1 MLNLNDIKVAVV
13 VPVYNVEGTLEATV
27 KSIQAQSHK
36 NLEII
41 LVDDG
46 SPDKSG
52 ELCDRLALEDP
63 RIRVVHQKN
72 GGVSVARNSGID
84 AASSDYICFV
94 DSDDELTSNFVE
106 NALQAMCKSGAQLA
120 VLGVWHYYNNKTEYI
135 CKPNSIQEYSAGTF
149 KEYRQVLSDWFV
161 TLIVAKM
168 FSRKL
173 IVEKNIYFTPG
184 ITCAEDALF
193 VMNYLYHCN
202 KLVFSD
208 KPGYRYFCYRGNAS
222 KRFFSFLSQKEYF
235 ESRKRYV
242 EKYYPEETAK
252 YCAIKALVALQSRF
266 EYLAKKQKKD
276 FNEMNAA
283 LDYFLPYIIP
293 FTNNK
298 EIFGEENWEWF
309 ESNKQHILSK
319 NANALYKKALKQRK
333 AKKRAE
339 NLIEFKK
346 MSLKK
351 KIKFLIHK
359 VIG

>member
-1 MLNLNDIKVAVV
+1 MIDLNDIKVAVV

-63 RIRVVHQKN
+63 RIIVVHQKN

-84 AASSDYICFV
+84 AATSDYICFV
-94 DSDDELTSNFVE
+94 DSDDEITFDFVE
-106 NALQAMCKSGAQLA
+106 NALQAICINDAQLA
-120 VLGVWHYYNNKTEYI
+120 VLGVLYYYNDKTEYI
-135 CKPNSIQEYSAGTF
+135 CKPNSVQEYTPGTF
-149 KEYRQVLSDWFV
+149 KEYQQVLSDWFIS
-161 TLIVAKM
+161 LIHAKL

-173 IVEKNIYFTPG
+173 IVEKNIYFMPG
-184 ITCAEDALF
+184 VTCGEDGLF
-193 VMNYLYHCN
+193 MVDYIYHCN
-202 KLVFSD
+202 KVAFSD
-208 KPGYRYFCYRGNAS
+208 EQGYRYFCYRGNSS
-222 KRFFSFLSQKEYF
+222 KRFYSFFSQKNYF

-252 YCAIKALVALQSRF
+252 YCAAKALGSLQSRF
-266 EYLAKKQKKD
+266 EYLAKKQNKD
-276 FNEMNAA
+276 FTEMNAA

-293 FTNNK
+293 FMDNK
-298 EIFGEENWEWF
+298 EIFSEDNWEWF
-309 ESNKQHILSK
+309 ENSKHHILNK
-319 NANALYKKALKQRK
+319 NTNILYKRALNQRK
-333 AKKRAE
+333 QQKHSQ

-346 MSLKK
+346 MSLLK

>member
-1 MLNLNDIKVAVV
+1 MLDLKDTKVAVI

-63 RIRVVHQKN
+63 RIIVVHQKN
-72 GGVSVARNSGID
+72 GGVSMARNSGIN

-94 DSDDELTSNFVE
+94 DSDDEITFDFVE
-106 NALQAMCKSGAQLA
+106 NALQVMCDNDAQLA
-120 VLGVWHYYNNKTEYI
+120 VLGVLYYYNNKTEYI
-135 CKPNSIQEYSAGTF
+135 CKPNSVQEYTAGAL

-161 TLIVAKM
+161 TLTVSKM
-168 FSRKL
+168 FSRKV
-173 IVEKNIYFTPG
+173 ITEKNIYFTPG

-202 KLVFSD
+202 KVVFSD
-208 KPGYRYFCYRGNAS
+208 KPGYRYFCYRCNAS
-222 KRFFSFLSQKEYF
+222 KRHFSFLSQKNYF
-235 ESRKRYV
+235 ESRKKYV
-242 EKYYPEETAK
+242 EKYYPEETGK
-252 YCAIKALVALQSRF
+252 YCADKALVALQSRF

-276 FNEMNAA
+276 FNEMNDA
-283 LDYFLPYIIP
+283 LDYFLPYITP
-293 FTNNK
+293 FTDNK
-298 EIFGEENWEWF
+298 EIFSEENWKWF
-309 ESNKQHILSK
+309 ENNKHHILNK
-319 NANALYKKALKQRK
+319 NANVLYRKAVKQRK
-333 AKKRAE
+333 QQKHSE

-346 MSLKK
+346 MSLMK

>member
-1 MLNLNDIKVAVV
+1 MIDLNNIKVAVV

-27 KSIQAQSHK
+27 KSIQTQSHK

-52 ELCDRLALEDP
+52 ELCDRLALEDS
-63 RIRVVHQKN
+63 RIKVVHQKN

-94 DSDDELTSNFVE
+94 DSDDEITPEFVE
-106 NALQAMCKSGAQLA
+106 NALQAMYINDAQLA
-120 VLGVWHYYNNKTEYI
+120 VLGVLYYYNNKTEYI
-135 CKPNSIQEYSAGTF
+135 CKPNSVQEYTAGTL
-149 KEYRQVLSDWFV
+149 KEYRQVLSDWFI
-161 TLIVAKM
+161 TLLHAKM

-184 ITCAEDALF
+184 VTCGEDGLF
-193 VMNYLYHCN
+193 IIDYLYHC
-202 KLVFSD
+202 KKSVFSD

-222 KRFFSFLSQKEYF
+222 KRFYSFFSQKNYF

-242 EKYYPEETAK
+242 EKYRPEETAK
-252 YCAIKALVALQSRF
+252 YCASKALGSLQSRF
-266 EYLAKKQKKD
+266 EYLAKKQKND
-276 FNEMNAA
+276 FAEMSAA
-283 LDYFLPYIIP
+283 LDYFLPYITP
-293 FTNNK
+293 FTDNK
-298 EIFGEENWEWF
+298 EIFSEENWKWF
-309 ESNKQHILSK
+309 EANKHYILNK
-319 NANALYKKALKQRK
+319 NIKTLYKKALKQRK
-333 AKKRAE
+333 SQKHSQ

-346 MSLKK
+346 MSLMK
-351 KIKFLIHK
+351 KIKFLIRK